1 MSTNQKTGYDTSFP
15 IYRQPYIVSSA
26 HHVYNTSEMEPL
38 RILLADDHLL
48 FRKGLTQLLDSQ
60 PDFQVVGEATNGI
73 EAVAQTQSLKPDLV
87 LMDINMP
94 NSDGFEA
101 TRHIKAKM
109 PNVRIVMLTVSE
121 DANDLRAAIQCGAD
135 GYLLKDLSPETLFQ
149 QLRGLGTGETP
160 ISRAMTGKL
169 FDQLAQKSQP
179 VAQPTTTTGKLSRRE
194 IQVLALV
201 ASGYS
206 NKEIA
211 DELSI
216 AYNTVKN
223 HLRSILSKLG
233 VKNRAQ
239 AAAYAVSHGLVS
251 LPEQANRVRE

>member
-1 MSTNQKTGYDTSFP
+1 M
-15 IYRQPYIVSSA
+15 
-26 HHVYNTSEMEPL
+26 SEMEPL
-38 RILLADDHLL
+38 HIILADDHLL
-48 FRKGLTQLLDSQ
+48 FRKGLAQLLDSQ
-60 PDFQVVGEATNGI
+60 PDFEVVGEATDGLEAI
-73 EAVAQTQSLKPDLV
+73 EQIKSLQPDLV

-94 NSDGFEA
+94 NCDGFEA
-101 TRHIKAKM
+101 TRRVKAKM
-109 PNVRIVMLTVSE
+109 PDVRIVMLTVSE
-121 DANDLRAAIQCGAD
+121 DADDLKAAIQSGAD

-149 QLRGLGTGETP
+149 QLRGLGSGETP

-169 FDQLAQKSQP
+169 FDQLAQQGQP
-179 VAQPTTTTGKLSRRE
+179 VAQPTTATEKLSIRE
-194 IQVLALV
+194 SQVMALV

-206 NKEIA
+206 NREIA
-211 DELSI
+211 DRLGI

-251 LPEQANRVRE
+251 LPGQAERVEE